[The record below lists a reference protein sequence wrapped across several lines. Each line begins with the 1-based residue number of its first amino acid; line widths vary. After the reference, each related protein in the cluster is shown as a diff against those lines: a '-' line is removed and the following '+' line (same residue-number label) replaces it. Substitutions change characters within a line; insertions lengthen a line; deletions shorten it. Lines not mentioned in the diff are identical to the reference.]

1 MKVILITSLLTAS
14 LVATLV
20 GHPPPTL
27 PFLSCIFFFPTVFLF
42 LFFLPCISFPVFH
55 PVYKIP
61 PKTTTGQW
69 MWSVRVWD
77 LSNLPKDRPVGDS
90 WGLQE
95 VKLFLSCLNVFF
107 IRYISC
113 TRDPDS
119 GQLLQ
124 ENLECPGDLVF
135 ANEWGKFIILGIT
148 LPSPTRYGI
157 PGEPGTGE
165 CVDYDRATACKTF
178 NQPTTPCLYSC
189 PRCWLNLQLIFFTI
203 LLQLKLIGGLDSMLN
218 FEVWSSYA
226 YAPGCDLATQ
236 YPGCS

>member
-1 MKVILITSLLTAS
+1 MQPFRVWSLCVFSTLYFDYPSPVIR
-14 LVATLV
+14 
-20 GHPPPTL
+20 
-27 PFLSCIFFFPTVFLF
+27 FLYFDQSTQN
-42 LFFLPCISFPVFH
+42 
-55 PVYKIP
+55 KIP
-61 PKTTTGQW
+61 PETTTGQW
-69 MWSVRVWD
+69 VWPVRVWD
-77 LSNLPKDRPVGDS
+77 LSNLPKDRPVGDP

-95 VKLFLSCLNVFF
+95 VKLFLSCLNLFF
-107 IRYISC
+107 LRYISC

-135 ANEWGKFIILGIT
+135 ANEWGNLIILGT
-148 LPSPTRYGI
+148 PSPTRYGI